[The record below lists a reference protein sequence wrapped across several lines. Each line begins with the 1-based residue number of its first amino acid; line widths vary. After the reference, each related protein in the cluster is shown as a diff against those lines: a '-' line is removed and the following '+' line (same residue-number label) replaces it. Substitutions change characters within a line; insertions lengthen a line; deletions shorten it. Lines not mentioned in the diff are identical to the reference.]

1 LPGAYLAFN
10 FLSLNKFELKIRERK
25 YTLDII
31 LPAQQFEVILPAQQF
46 EGLWFFSASILHYPN
61 IT

>member
-31 LPAQQFEVILPAQQF
+31 LPAQQFE
-46 EGLWFFSASILHYPN
+46 GLWFFSASILHYPN